1 MIEKDLDRVITQMK
15 ELHEADTELAHSQA
29 DQLLI
34 QALSLIADDNGLSEK
49 IETLITEYNL
59 IEKWF
64 S

>member
-1 MIEKDLDRVITQMK
+1 MIEKDLDKVITQMK
-15 ELHEADTELAHSQA
+15 ALHEADTELAHIQA

-34 QALSLIADDNGLSEK
+34 QTLSLIADDNGLSEK

-64 S
+64 A